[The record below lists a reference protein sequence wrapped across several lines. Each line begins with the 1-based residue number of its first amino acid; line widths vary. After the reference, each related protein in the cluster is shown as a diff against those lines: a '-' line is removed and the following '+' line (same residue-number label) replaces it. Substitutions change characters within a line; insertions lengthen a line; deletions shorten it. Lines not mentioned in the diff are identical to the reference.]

1 MTEPPND
8 PAPTGGFQV
17 NGPTVVALLYLAT
30 YFTVF
35 SALVG
40 VILAYVWRREEVP
53 EWQRSQ
59 FTYLVRTFWMGV
71 GGYALFGAV
80 GLAAILAF
88 ETDAGTMPD
97 WVQAVGLVVCGGGL
111 LALTVLLLVRCAFV
125 IVNAQ
130 QRVPMRNA
138 RSWWV

>member
-1 MTEPPND
+1 M
-8 PAPTGGFQV
+8 
-17 NGPTVVALLYLAT
+17 
-30 YFTVF
+30 
-35 SALVG
+35 
-40 VILAYVWRREEVP
+40 ILAYAWQRQEVP

-59 FTYLVRTFWMGV
+59 FTYLVRTFWMGL

-80 GLAAILAF
+80 GLAAIATF
-88 ETDAGTMPD
+88 ETPYGTTPDA
-97 WVQAVGLVVCGGGL
+97 VQAVGFVVCGGGL

-138 RSWWV
+138 RSWCV